1 MEFKAKKPA
10 KESVETAKLEAE
22 KAELINDLQ
31 RTRADFENFRKQV
44 EIQREQAKKVAT
56 DSTVMKFLPLIDD
69 MSRAIAANP
78 ELLAPVAKTL
88 EKIMNELGLVK
99 IETKEGTDFNPD
111 LHNAISMDE
120 SEGEKE
126 VIAEELMPGYL
137 YNGEVLRPAM
147 VRVKRV

>member
-1 MEFKAKKPA
+1 MEFKAKKSA

-69 MSRAIAANP
+69 MSRAITANP
-78 ELLAPVAKTL
+78 ETLAPVAKTL